1 MFARLP
7 LYLRLVRMDKP
18 IGSLLLLW
26 PTLNALWIA
35 SDGHP
40 SLSLLVIFALGT
52 ILMRSA
58 GCAIN
63 DYADRDFDRYVKR
76 TENRPITS
84 GKIKAWEAVALA
96 AGLSL
101 IAFLLILPL
110 NALTK
115 ELSVAALFV
124 AGTYPFTKRFFAIPQ
139 AYLGIAFGF
148 GIPMAFAAIQNQV
161 PPLAWV
167 MLIANVFWS
176 VAYDTEYAMVDRDDD
191 IKIGIRTSA
200 LTFGRFDVLA
210 IMLCYAVTLG
220 IYVGIGVVLSFGV
233 LYWIG
238 LAAAAG
244 CAVYHYTLIK
254 DRERMPCFAAFRHNN
269 WLGGALFAGIA
280 AHYAAQAF

>member
-40 SLSLLVIFALGT
+40 SWPLLVIFAVGT

-101 IAFLLILPL
+101 LAFLLILPL
-110 NALTK
+110 NTLTK
-115 ELSVAALFV
+115 ELS
-124 AGTYPFTKRFFAIPQ
+124 
-139 AYLGIAFGF
+139 
-148 GIPMAFAAIQNQV
+148 
-161 PPLAWV
+161 
-167 MLIANVFWS
+167 
-176 VAYDTEYAMVDRDDD
+176 
-191 IKIGIRTSA
+191 
-200 LTFGRFDVLA
+200 
-210 IMLCYAVTLG
+210 
-220 IYVGIGVVLSFGV
+220 
-233 LYWIG
+233 
-238 LAAAAG
+238 
-244 CAVYHYTLIK
+244 
-254 DRERMPCFAAFRHNN
+254 
-269 WLGGALFAGIA
+269 
-280 AHYAAQAF
+280 